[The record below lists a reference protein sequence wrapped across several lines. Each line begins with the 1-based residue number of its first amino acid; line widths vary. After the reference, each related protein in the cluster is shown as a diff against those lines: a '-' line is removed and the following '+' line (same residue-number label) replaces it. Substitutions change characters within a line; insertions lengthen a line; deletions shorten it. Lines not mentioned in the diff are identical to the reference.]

1 MSNKK
6 NDREE
11 KKLNIWISIGLL
23 SGTVIGMV
31 LCFMLDNIIYLGIS
45 SVVGLL
51 LGTLVGEVNN
61 KAKKK

>member
-6 NDREE
+6 NDSEE
-11 KKLNIWISIGLL
+11 KKLNNWISIGLL

-61 KAKKK
+61 KAKKR